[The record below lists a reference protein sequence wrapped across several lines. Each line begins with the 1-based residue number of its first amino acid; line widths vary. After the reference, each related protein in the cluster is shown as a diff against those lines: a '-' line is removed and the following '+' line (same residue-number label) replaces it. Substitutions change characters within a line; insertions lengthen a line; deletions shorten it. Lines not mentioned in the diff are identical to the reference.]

1 MRRVIVLLLTFMALI
16 FTLGGVHGQIYTGCD
31 HDEVLKSHPVFCN
44 QFLQCSNGYLYEM
57 KCDLDLVFNEKMQ
70 YCDWEHNLDTKCS
83 VLDTTT
89 STTSTT
95 TPEETTTTPEEET
108 TTFEE
113 ERTTLEEETTT
124 TPEETTTTPQEETTT
139 FEEETTTFEEEI
151 TTQEEESCKYWYK
164 YDLEWENY
172 YFDSC
177 TEATEEDFIENRCNR
192 VRVENGIL
200 EPGERF
206 KFEDYSDGNC
216 FGFYQCIKFCKSVVH
231 KCTFRCA
238 DCMENDQGV
247 WKRGVFDNASPLNDT
262 ACFGS
267 YNQPCFNNEDD
278 EIRPAACSK
287 KTFTWK

>member
-70 YCDWEHNLDTKCS
+70 YCDWEHNVDRCS
-83 VLDTTT
+83 SLDTTT
-89 STTSTT
+89 DTTSTT
-95 TPEETTTTPEEET
+95 TTTPEEETTTTPEEET

-113 ERTTLEEETTT
+113 ETTTQEEETTT
-124 TPEETTTTPQEETTT
+124 QENCEWYQFD
-139 FEEETTTFEEEI
+139 FE
-151 TTQEEESCKYWYK
+151 S
-164 YDLEWENY
+164 ENY

-177 TEATEEDFIENRCNR
+177 IEATEEDLSNVKCHR
-192 VRVENGIL
+192 VLLENGIL

-206 KFEDYSDGNC
+206 KFEGYSDGNC
-216 FGFYQCIKFCKSVVH
+216 FGFYQCVKFCETMVH
-231 KCTFRCA
+231 KCIFGCA
-238 DCMENDQGV
+238 DCMENAEGL
-247 WKRGVFDNASPLNDT
+247 WKRGVFDDSANANDT

-267 YNQPCFNNEDD
+267 YHQECFDD
-278 EIRPAACSK
+278 EIMPDACTK
-287 KTFTWK
+287 KMY